1 MKQNRRKSKQTQENS
16 QTEPNPVSPEATS
29 EELTQDE
36 QKLSDKY
43 SEYESNYSDS
53 NFKVKIAS
61 TASKLGKKL
70 TSDFLFVYC
79 LLTDKDSP
87 INKSTKKALL
97 IGVLGYFILPID
109 IIPDYIPG
117 AGLVDDAA
125 ALAALIASLEK
136 TLDADIIKKYKSK
149 AEEHLNKFLGDKK
162 G

>member
-1 MKQNRRKSKQTQENS
+1 MKQFQRKSKQTQENP
-16 QTEPNPVSPEATS
+16 QTEDTS

-36 QKLSDKY
+36 QKLSNEY
-43 SEYESNYSDS
+43 SKYESDYSDS

-61 TASKLGKKL
+61 TASKLGKKI
-70 TSDFLFVYC
+70 TADFLFVYH

-87 INKSTKKALL
+87 IKSTQKALI

-125 ALAALIASLEK
+125 ALAALIASLKK
-136 TLDADIIKKYKSK
+136 TLDADVVKKFTSK
-149 AEEHLNKFLGDKK
+149 AEEHLNKFFGDKK
-162 G
+162 E

>member
-1 MKQNRRKSKQTQENS
+1 MKRLHRKAKTAQENP
-16 QTEPNPVSPEATS
+16 QTDPNPVLS
-29 EELTQDE
+29 EDTLKELTQDE
-36 QKLSDKY
+36 QKLNDEY
-43 SEYESNYSDS
+43 SEYKSNYSDS

-61 TASKLGKKL
+61 TASKLGKKI
-70 TSDFLFVYC
+70 TSDFLFVFY

-87 INKSTKKALL
+87 IKPAQKALI

-136 TLDADIIKKYKSK
+136 SLDADIINKFKSK
-149 AEEHLNKFLGDKK
+149 AEEHLNNLFGDKK
-162 G
+162 E